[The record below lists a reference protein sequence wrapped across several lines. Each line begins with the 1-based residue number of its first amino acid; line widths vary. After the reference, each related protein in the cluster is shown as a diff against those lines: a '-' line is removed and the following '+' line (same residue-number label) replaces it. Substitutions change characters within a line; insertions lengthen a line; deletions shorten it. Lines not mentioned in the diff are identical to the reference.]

1 MTKPE
6 QRDPDQFAIIP
17 IYSDSL
23 GARAVP
29 SDALFVGSRS
39 AVMERIV
46 DSKARRDALT
56 LINDA
61 DRVRRDRQAL
71 KADQA
76 AFKAD
81 QAAFAGAVE
90 SVQDALIGQFTAK
103 VDALAARMDAIEQER
118 SRDPDDDLLP
128 SPPGTV
134 IGGGSSTGDDSADD
148 GNLQAPIAAK
158 DPDPD
163 TPRTPVAEEDQ
174 SHVGGLS

>member
-6 QRDPDQFAIIP
+6 QREPDTFYIAP
-17 IYSDSL
+17 AYSDST
-23 GARAVP
+23 GNSAVP
-29 SDALFVGSRS
+29 ANAVFVGSRS
-39 AVMERIV
+39 AVMERIL
-46 DSKARRDALT
+46 DSRARREALS

-90 SVQDALIGQFTAK
+90 SVQDALISQFAAK

-128 SPPGTV
+128 TPPGTV
-134 IGGGSSTGDDSADD
+134 IGGGSSTGDNSADD

-163 TPRTPVAEEDQ
+163 TPRSPVEDQ